1 MAVLRPFRALRPIP
15 ALAAEVAAP
24 PYDVVDAAE
33 AAALAA
39 GRPRSFL
46 HVTRPEIDLP
56 AGCDPHADDAHR
68 QARRALDGLVADRVL
83 VRDERPAY
91 TVYAAPAAD
100 GGTGVQVGVVGVV
113 SAAEYRAGVVRTHE
127 HTRPDKLDDRRR
139 HIEAVCAHDEPVLL
153 LAPPDAEVDRV
164 LGEVTADPPDV
175 AVTGAVDGGAF
186 SVWVVDDPDRVK
198 ALEAAFAAMA
208 ALYVADGHHRSEAA
222 ALVWE
227 ADGRPPGATRAV
239 FPALVI
245 PADRACVLPYDRLV
259 HDLGGRTVEALLAG
273 LAADFDVVPAQAP
286 LRPARR
292 GRLGLYAPGAGAS
305 GALGAAPGAGWYLLT
320 ARPGVVDASDPV
332 ARLDVSLLQDR
343 VLGPL
348 LGIHDPRTDPR
359 IGFVGG
365 RAPADLAALVDSG
378 RAACAFTLHATSPDD
393 VMAVARSGD
402 VMPPKSTWFAPKPYS
417 GLFVHPL

>member
-1 MAVLRPFRALRPIP
+1 V
-15 ALAAEVAAP
+15 AEVAAP
-24 PYDVVDAAE
+24 PYDVVDHAE
-33 AAALAA
+33 AAALVA
-39 GRPRSFL
+39 GRPHSFL
-46 HVTRPEIDLP
+46 RVTRPEVGLP
-56 AGCDPHADDAHR
+56 TGTDPHADDAHR
-68 QARRALDGLVADRVL
+68 QARRALDTLVAARVL

-139 HIEAVCAHDEPVLL
+139 HIEAVAAHDEPVLL

-164 LGEVTADPPDV
+164 LEAVTATAPDV
-175 AVTGAVDGGAF
+175 NVTGAVDGGAF
-186 SVWVVDDPDRVK
+186 SAWVVDDPDRV
-198 ALEAAFAAMA
+198 ATLEAAFAAMP

-227 ADGRPPGATRAV
+227 SRGSPDDAAHAV

-245 PADRACVLPYDRLV
+245 PADRACVLPYDRVV
-259 HDLGGRTVEALLAG
+259 HDLGGRTGEGLVAALED
-273 LAADFDVVPAQAP
+273 DFDVASAGGPV
-286 LRPARR
+286 RPARH
-292 GRLGLYAPGAGAS
+292 GELALYAAGD
-305 GALGAAPGAGWYLLT
+305 WYLLT

-332 ARLDVSLLQDR
+332 ARLDVSLLQTR

-348 LGIHDPRTDPR
+348 LGIDDPRTDPR

-365 RAPADLAALVDSG
+365 RSPVDLAALVDTG
-378 RAACAFTLHATSPDD
+378 RAACAFALHATSAGD